1 MKTISKGRF
10 VVLKGVKTKG
20 GTYYRYIARGSREEC
35 MLYIIDFAKDS
46 LKLGWSTDVHL
57 YLHVFPISVS
67 AYFNIIKYNRNQNL
81 LNQAYRATKTKSKSR
96 LRNYIKQL
104 KTKHHD

>member
-10 VVLKGVKTKG
+10 SVIKGVKTKE

-46 LKLGWSTDVHL
+46 FKLGWSADVHL
-57 YLHVFPISVS
+57 SLSVFPNNVS
-67 AYFNIIKYNRNQNL
+67 AYFSIIKYNGNQTESL
-81 LNQAYRATKTKSKSR
+81 RIDYEISK
-96 LRNYIKQL
+96 YIEL
-104 KTKHHD
+104 